1 MTKPETR
8 VGNRIREIRRARDIT
23 LQTLASRTGL
33 TTGYLSKLE
42 RGLANPPIAT
52 LSSIAAALG
61 NSVVDLLDETDG
73 DVRLSIVPPDER
85 RPVTRDG
92 STYGYHYDALAY
104 RVRNKVMDPFLITMT
119 PHPTDNT
126 MFSHAGEEMLYV
138 LEGDIQFFHGEERHL
153 LGPGTCLYF
162 DASIPHRAQ
171 CAGERPAR
179 ALVVIVSRG
188 APKQR
193 PANFRN

>member
-8 VGNRIREIRRARDIT
+8 VGNRIREIRSAREIT

-61 NSVVDLLDETDG
+61 NSVVDLLDDTDG
-73 DVRLSIVPPDER
+73 NARLSIVLPEER

-104 RVRNKVMDPFLITMT
+104 KIRHKVMEPFLITMT

-126 MFSHAGEEMLYV
+126 VFSHAGEEMLYV
-138 LEGDIQFFHGEERHL
+138 LEGDIEFFHGEERHR

-179 ALVVIVSRG
+179 ALVAIVG
-188 APKQR
+188 KEQTGEKQAR
-193 PANFRN
+193 PRS

>member
-1 MTKPETR
+1 MTKPEER
-8 VGNRIREIRRARDIT
+8 VGSRIRALRGARAIT

-52 LSSIAAALG
+52 LSRIAAALG
-61 NSVVDLLDETDG
+61 NSVVDLLDDADG
-73 DVRLSIVPPDER
+73 STRLSIVPPEER

-104 RVRNKVMDPFLITMT
+104 KLRNKSMEPFLITMT
-119 PHPTDNT
+119 PNPTDST
-126 MFSHAGEEMLYV
+126 VFSHAGEEMLYV
-138 LEGDIQFFHGEERHL
+138 LEGDIEFFHGEERHR
-153 LGPGTCLYF
+153 LGAGTCIYF

-171 CAGERPAR
+171 CAGKQPAR
-179 ALVVIVSRG
+179 ALVVIVAG
-188 APKQR
+188 E
-193 PANFRN
+193 PADRKAASSS